1 MIDIDF
7 LWVGEKQKTG
17 DAITCQFTDP
27 STGQDVVIVI
37 DGGFADDGSRI
48 ASHVRRYYG
57 TDRVDL
63 VICTHPDDD
72 HIRGLFGVIE
82 ELDVARLLIHRPSAY
97 GYTGDDVKATLVDDL
112 IATARGCGT
121 AVDHG
126 FAGTTYFGGALTIA
140 GPSESYYR
148 QLLEEQVQYGS
159 LTASIGR
166 AFSKAA
172 SSVMEAIRSLVSD
185 PGETMTDDNGGTTP
199 RNNSSVITNL
209 AVDGYRALFTGDAG
223 VPALNQAADHL
234 DLAGKSATIDFLDV
248 PHHGSRHNLDP
259 QTLDRLLGPIV
270 GDLQYGSAFVSVGK
284 EADDFPRPEV
294 ANAIRRRGYP
304 VSATRGQSIRWNR
317 GGYLRP
323 DYSALTPIGWL
334 AE

>member
-27 STGQDVVIVI
+27 STGQDVVVVI
-37 DGGFADDGSRI
+37 DGGFRDDGERI

-63 VICTHPDDD
+63 AICTHPDDD
-72 HIRGLFGVIE
+72 HIRGLFGLIE
-82 ELDVARLLIHRPSAY
+82 ELDVSRLLIHRPSHF
-97 GYTGDDVKATLVDDL
+97 GYTGDDVKAPLVDDL
-112 IATARGCGT
+112 IATARAWGT
-121 AVDHG
+121 TVDHG
-126 FAGTTYFGGALTIA
+126 FTGTTYFGGALTIA
-140 GPSESYYR
+140 GPSESYYQ
-148 QLLEEQVQYGS
+148 QLLDEQVHYGS

-172 SSVMEAIRSLVSD
+172 SSVMEVIRSLGSD

-199 RNNSSVITNL
+199 RNNSSIITDL
-209 AVDGYRALFTGDAG
+209 SVDGYRALFTGDAG
-223 VPALNQAADHL
+223 VPALNQAADYL
-234 DLAGKSATIDFLDV
+234 DLMGKSTAPDFFDV

-270 GDLQYGSAFVSVGK
+270 GDAEMGSAFVSVGK
-284 EADDFPRPEV
+284 EADDHPRPEV

-304 VSATRGQSIRWNR
+304 VRATRGQNIRWNR
-317 GGYLRP
+317 GGAYRP
-323 DYSALTPIGWL
+323 EYGPIGAIDWL